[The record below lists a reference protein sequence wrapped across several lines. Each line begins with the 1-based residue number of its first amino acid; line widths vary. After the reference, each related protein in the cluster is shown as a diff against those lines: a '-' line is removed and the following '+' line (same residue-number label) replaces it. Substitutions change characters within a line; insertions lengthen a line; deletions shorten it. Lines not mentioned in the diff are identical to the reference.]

1 MFNVSRIA
9 LRLREQL
16 QGFLG
21 KLSLPKTAR
30 RFVLEA
36 VYGIQTRQSVHLTQI
51 ARALNEPIRL
61 IKTVNRL
68 SRQAARPG
76 LAEDLTR
83 FVISEGAPRI
93 AGRTLLLIDP
103 SDLRKQYARKMEH
116 LARVRDG
123 STGEIA
129 DGYWLCDVVGVECGG
144 NEITPLAQ
152 HLWSQKAPDFVSE
165 NDEILGL
172 VDKVSQA
179 CEKRGVWVMDRGG
192 DRIKLLK
199 PLLDRELD
207 FIIRQ
212 RGDRH
217 LVYRGQPVLAQALAA
232 RCPLPYA
239 ETVRRVNPDGS
250 EKVHT
255 LQFGFRKV
263 KLPGSQRALWLLVVT
278 GFGQEPLLA
287 LTTLPLRKDRKT
299 LWWVVEAYLTRWR
312 IEETIRFAKQ
322 SFAIE
327 DVRVL
332 GYQSLRNL
340 MALVLVAMCFSMV
353 HLGTKTK
360 LSVLCHHAIRAG
372 KRLFGV
378 PDFRYYTI
386 ADGIREILSRRHARP
401 FPPPTRD
408 DTPPSPQLDLLDL
421 VDT

>member
-1 MFNVSRIA
+1 MLNVSRIA
-9 LRLREQL
+9 LRLREQM

-21 KLSLPKTAR
+21 KLSLPKTAS

-36 VYGIQTRQSVHLTQI
+36 VYGIQTRQSLRLTEI
-51 ARALNEPIRL
+51 ARALGEPIPL

-76 LAEDLTR
+76 LAEQLTR
-83 FVISEGAPRI
+83 FVIKEGASRI
-93 AGRTLLLIDP
+93 GERTLLVIDP
-103 SDLRKQYARKMEH
+103 SDLSKKYARKMEH

-129 DGYWLCDVVGVECGG
+129 NGYWLCDVIAVECGG
-144 NEITPLAQ
+144 NAITPLAQ

-165 NDEILGL
+165 NEEILGL
-172 VDKVSQA
+172 VDNVSQA
-179 CEKRGVWVMDRGG
+179 CGGRGVWVMDRGG

-199 PLLDRELD
+199 PLIDRDLD

-217 LVYRGQPVLAQALAA
+217 LLYRGRPVLARELAA
-232 RCPLPYA
+232 SCPLPYA
-239 ETVRRVNPDGS
+239 ETVKRVNPDGS
-250 EKVHT
+250 ET
-255 LQFGFRKV
+255 ARIIEFGYRKV
-263 KLPGSQRALWLLVVT
+263 KLPGTQRPLWLLVVV
-278 GFGQEPLLA
+278 GFGKEPMMS
-287 LTTLPLRKDRKT
+287 LTTLPLRKNRAT
-299 LWWVVEAYLTRWR
+299 LWWVVEAYLSRWR
-312 IEETIRFAKQ
+312 IEETIRFSKQ
-322 SFAIE
+322 SYAIE

-340 MALVLVAMCFSMV
+340 MALVLVAMFFGMV
-353 HLGTKTK
+353 HLGTQTK
-360 LSVLCHHAIRAG
+360 LSVLCHHAMRAG

-386 ADGIREILSRRHARP
+386 ADGIREILGRSQVRP
-401 FPPPTRD
+401 FPPPAPER
-408 DTPPSPQLDLLDL
+408 PKSAQLDLLDL